1 MTQSPLPD
9 LNLAPIGNCMV
20 AALVDRQARIV
31 WACMPRLDGDPAFC
45 SLLNTTE
52 DGSLNGEFGFQD
64 LVMDDFARSE
74 QHYRRNTAVLV
85 TTLFDDKGQAVEV
98 IDLAPR
104 FRHFGRIHRPA
115 SLIRVITPISGN
127 PRLRLRVR
135 PRFNYGETEPQI
147 TRGSNHI
154 RYVAPTGTLR
164 LTTDAAISYVL
175 EETPF
180 VLEQPIHL
188 LFGADESLTTPIAET
203 VRQFLEQTDEY
214 WREFSRYLALPLE
227 WQDAVIRAAITLKLC
242 SYEETGAIVAA
253 ITTSIPEA
261 PHSERNW
268 DYRFCWL
275 RDAYFVVHALNR
287 LGATKTME
295 DYLHYITNVV
305 ANSKDGY
312 LQPLFSI
319 TLRRNLDE
327 RICASLS
334 GYRGMG
340 PVRVG
345 NAAYTQAQN
354 DSYGAVVLASAQAFF
369 DQRLERPGTLR
380 LFERLELLG
389 EQAIKKW
396 NTPDAGL
403 WELRTRERVHTFS
416 AVMCWAACDRL
427 AKIGRRLGVTDR
439 AQRWLTE
446 ADKIRAAILEQAF
459 DAEQN
464 SFVESL
470 GGTDIDAALL
480 LLHELGFVAA
490 DDPRFVGTV
499 EAVEKTLR
507 RGNMIDRYHAP
518 DDFGEPEVA
527 FTICTFWYIDAL
539 AAVGRREEARALFE
553 QLLEMRNHI
562 GLLSED
568 IDPTSGAL
576 WGNFPQTYSMVGLIN
591 SAMKLSKEWEEAF

>member
-1 MTQSPLPD
+1 
-9 LNLAPIGNCMV
+9 
-20 AALVDRQARIV
+20 
-31 WACMPRLDGDPAFC
+31 
-45 SLLNTTE
+45 
-52 DGSLNGEFGFQD
+52 
-64 LVMDDFARSE
+64 
-74 QHYRRNTAVLV
+74 
-85 TTLFDDKGQAVEV
+85 
-98 IDLAPR
+98 
-104 FRHFGRIHRPA
+104 
-115 SLIRVITPISGN
+115 
-127 PRLRLRVR
+127 
-135 PRFNYGETEPQI
+135 
-147 TRGSNHI
+147 
-154 RYVAPTGTLR
+154 
-164 LTTDAAISYVL
+164 
-175 EETPF
+175 
-180 VLEQPIHL
+180 
-188 LFGADESLTTPIAET
+188 
-203 VRQFLEQTDEY
+203 
-214 WREFSRYLALPLE
+214 
-227 WQDAVIRAAITLKLC
+227 
-242 SYEETGAIVAA
+242 
-253 ITTSIPEA
+253 
-261 PHSERNW
+261 
-268 DYRFCWL
+268 CWL

-319 TLRRNLDE
+319 TLRRDLDE

>member
-327 RICASLS
+327 QICASLS

-396 NTPDAGL
+396 NTPDA
-403 WELRTRERVHTFS
+403 
-416 AVMCWAACDRL
+416 
-427 AKIGRRLGVTDR
+427 
-439 AQRWLTE
+439 
-446 ADKIRAAILEQAF
+446 
-459 DAEQN
+459 
-464 SFVESL
+464 
-470 GGTDIDAALL
+470 
-480 LLHELGFVAA
+480 
-490 DDPRFVGTV
+490 
-499 EAVEKTLR
+499 
-507 RGNMIDRYHAP
+507 
-518 DDFGEPEVA
+518 
-527 FTICTFWYIDAL
+527 
-539 AAVGRREEARALFE
+539 
-553 QLLEMRNHI
+553 
-562 GLLSED
+562 
-568 IDPTSGAL
+568 
-576 WGNFPQTYSMVGLIN
+576 
-591 SAMKLSKEWEEAF
+591 